1 MYHDTSSHSQYTQNN
16 KMTSIAK
23 NGREQEEQRPVHTRQ
38 NTLQH
43 DRVFVLSSPATLT
56 RPRKSSVDSMCSIAS
71 TSSTASSEGNSVYAT
86 PRSRRSVISIF
97 DADDM
102 EPLAFDS
109 PTQSDLDLSVIRLS
123 ALSDSPLSTSY
134 QLLLQQIAA
143 QREKLELLRSGAD
156 SLAEDASV
164 LDDAL
169 EDETSSVC
177 TAIQGAKAAVNGWEE
192 TWTEYSKCEPVEAL
206 QTQPLALSTLILGM
220 KWQYKK
226 NLFEQLVTSCRPR
239 EAYQL
244 QHQIS
249 LRYGDVFGFD
259 LLEEFPVDIWGTI
272 MKLLSFADLASCR
285 MVSHSWQDK
294 AMAYDVVA
302 SALARLTYTEDAVG
316 IESADQPKKNWN
328 QLCRYQERDSRWR
341 KSQPASIYAMTGHTS
356 YVTSLKDCDKWI
368 VSGGYDEKVRLW
380 DATTG
385 KCVRIWE
392 VDSAV
397 SCVELL
403 VDESLSG
410 GGIVVAAFVDIGLV
424 KIWSLHGA
432 LNMHTLTGHQK
443 GVRALAINER
453 YLATAGFDQT
463 VLVWNWSSGRKVA
476 SFRAHNEVIL
486 GVHLVKNT
494 VYSVCIDATLRVFD
508 IPSRSLLHQ
517 VKLFEVTQGSSL
529 QWSCLRGTMLLT
541 ATNKTIY
548 VWQLEHLESLVRQ
561 QVHYRSASVL
571 SQGCSSYSSSVSSGS
586 SMCEDSFR
594 GSEQLFTPPMSPKM
608 APSRSTTTSSLTT
621 LISPPGTPAMSTR
634 TLAPSPGSA
643 FCSASIYSTLSE
655 SGSSLYLGADSSF
668 ASGSCRFTT
677 ETRIKPCLTA
687 VLSMTMDMWCGRVTH
702 HDPPLLILGSRSSP
716 VKLSTVSLTTDII
729 DPCKAYDSNYEP
741 LRISPKAVPIE
752 GFPTGHGRGVMCLD
766 SSAGRLVV
774 GSTGGAIHV
783 LNMDPA
789 KKTLVLPKSSAPV
802 TIITLPHL
810 TPTQI
815 DSIRSASPV
824 HPPLLSASEKATSTT
839 NPRKPIMTSKSLSS
853 GTKSRSRFF
862 GLSTPDSSPLAVPI
876 TLTSPSGGTR
886 GVSPSR
892 RHGTKQSP
900 ATPPSDYE
908 EQEVLVDYDEYDLGR
923 RQARGASAS
932 SKASKTQSMRQAEI
946 TPTATTTATASTGK
960 PSSRKPKPTATTT
973 SPTKTNDKRVSDKKA
988 TPLSPT
994 TPTHPSRKKPLSS
1007 SSAAQT
1013 LSSLSRLI
1021 MPGSPSKLMMRRRA
1035 ASAAWAE
1042 QVTSTMTTTIS
1053 STTGAEAD
1061 AAPSRPV
1068 SIITRGRIRSEG
1080 DLLGASRAASTKGP
1094 SKSLSKSWSLSAP
1107 WSNPSKRT
1115 DKTK

>member
-1 MYHDTSSHSQYTQNN
+1 
-16 KMTSIAK
+16 
-23 NGREQEEQRPVHTRQ
+23 
-38 NTLQH
+38 
-43 DRVFVLSSPATLT
+43 
-56 RPRKSSVDSMCSIAS
+56 
-71 TSSTASSEGNSVYAT
+71 
-86 PRSRRSVISIF
+86 
-97 DADDM
+97 M
-102 EPLAFDS
+102 EPLAFGS
-109 PTQSDLDLSVIRLS
+109 PPRPDLDLSVIRLS

-177 TAIQGAKAAVNGWEE
+177 TAIQGTKAAVNGWEE

-206 QTQPLALSTLILGM
+206 QTQPIALSTLIRGM
-220 KWQYKK
+220 EWQYKK

-244 QHQIS
+244 QHQIC

-272 MKLLSFADLASCR
+272 MKLLSFTDLASCR
-285 MVSHSWQDK
+285 MVSHSWQGK

-302 SALARLTYTEDAVG
+302 SALARVTYTEDAVG
-316 IESADQPKKNWN
+316 MESADQPHKNWN

-341 KSQPASIYAMTGHTS
+341 KSHPASVYAMTGHTS
-356 YVTSLKDCDKWI
+356 YVTSLKDCDNWI

-443 GVRALAINER
+443 GVRALSINDR

-494 VYSVCIDATLRVFD
+494 VYTVCIDATLRVFD
-508 IPSRSLLHQ
+508 VPSRSLLHQ
-517 VKLFEVTQGSSL
+517 VKLVEVTPGSSL
-529 QWSCLRGTMLLT
+529 QWSYLRDTMLLT
-541 ATNKTIY
+541 ATSKTVY

-561 QVHYRSASVL
+561 QVHYRSASAL
-571 SQGCSSYSSSVSSGS
+571 SSLGCSSYSSSVSSGS
-586 SMCEDSFR
+586 STYEDSFH
-594 GSEQLFTPPMSPKM
+594 GSEHVFTPPMSPKI
-608 APSRSTTTSSLTT
+608 APSLSTTTSSLTT

-643 FCSASIYSTLSE
+643 LCSASIYSALSD
-655 SGSSLYLGADSSF
+655 SGSSLYLSADPSYP
-668 ASGSCRFTT
+668 SGSFRFTT

-687 VLSMTMDMWCGRVTH
+687 VLTMSMDMWCGRVTH
-702 HDPPLLILGSRSSP
+702 HNPPLLILGSRSSA
-716 VKLSTVSLTTDII
+716 VKLSTMSLTRDII

-741 LRISPKAVPIE
+741 LCISPKTVPIE
-752 GFPTGHGRGVMCLD
+752 GLPTGHGRGVMCLD
-766 SSAGRLVV
+766 SSANRLVV

-783 LNMDPA
+783 MNMDPA
-789 KKTLVLPKSSAPV
+789 KKTLVPPKSSAPV

-810 TPTQI
+810 TATQM

-824 HPPLLSASEKATSTT
+824 HPPLLSVSQKATSTT
-839 NPRKPIMTSKSLSS
+839 NPRKPIMTSKNNSS
-853 GTKSRSRFF
+853 DTKSRSKFF
-862 GLSTPDSSPLAVPI
+862 GRCMPGSPSLAVPI
-876 TLTSPSGGTR
+876 TLTNPSGGTR

-892 RHGTKQSP
+892 GHRTKHAP
-900 ATPPSDYE
+900 MTPPSDYE

-923 RQARGASAS
+923 RQVRGTSAS
-932 SKASKTQSMRQAEI
+932 KSRINSNRQGEI
-946 TPTATTTATASTGK
+946 TPTAATTTATASTTTK
-960 PSSRKPKPTATTT
+960 PSSRKPTTT
-973 SPTKTNDKRVSDKKA
+973 TPSPTKSNDKRVPNTKA

-994 TPTHPSRKKPLSS
+994 SPTHPSRKKSS
-1007 SSAAQT
+1007 SPSAAAQT
-1013 LSSLSRLI
+1013 LSSLSRFIL
-1021 MPGSPSKLMMRRRA
+1021 PGSPSKLMMRRRA
-1035 ASAAWAE
+1035 TSAAWAE
-1042 QVTSTMTTTIS
+1042 QVT
-1053 STTGAEAD
+1053 
-1061 AAPSRPV
+1061 
-1068 SIITRGRIRSEG
+1068 
-1080 DLLGASRAASTKGP
+1080 
-1094 SKSLSKSWSLSAP
+1094 
-1107 WSNPSKRT
+1107 
-1115 DKTK
+1115 